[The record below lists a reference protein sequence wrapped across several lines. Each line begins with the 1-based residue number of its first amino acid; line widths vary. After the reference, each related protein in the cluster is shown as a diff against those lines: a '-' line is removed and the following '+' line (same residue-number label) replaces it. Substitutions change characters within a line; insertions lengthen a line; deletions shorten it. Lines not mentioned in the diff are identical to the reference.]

1 MLRVKEAVVKA
12 VKQSEVRKRIYFITV
27 DDGFGEIKVVGRK
40 NYEIGKV
47 LLIKQRTPIDFIFD
61 IVGEKE
67 AK

>member
-12 VKQSEVRKRIYFITV
+12 VKQSEVRKWIYFITV